1 MKFYILGENKR
12 KFIGMCK
19 NILTRIKSSY
29 YYVYIIIYDI
39 FFIQFSYTQQFFL
52 VYIYVK

>member
-29 YYVYIIIYDI
+29 YYIYIIIYDI
-39 FFIQFSYTQQFFL
+39 FFIHFSYTQQFFL